1 MATVSTRVVA
11 GLDPAIHAEPQERK
25 SWMPGS
31 SPGMTTRGLVTLP
44 VTNLLASC
52 P

>member
-11 GLDPAIHAEPQERK
+11 G
-25 SWMPGS
+25 S
-31 SPGMTTRGLVTLP
+31 SLGMTIRGLVTLP